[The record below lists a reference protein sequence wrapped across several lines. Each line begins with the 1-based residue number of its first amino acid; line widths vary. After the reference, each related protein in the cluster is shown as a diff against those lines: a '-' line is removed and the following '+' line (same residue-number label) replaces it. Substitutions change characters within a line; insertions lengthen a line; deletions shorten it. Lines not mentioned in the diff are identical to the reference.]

1 MRERGGKEGNEKI
14 MKGLTD
20 INAFLPN
27 HIWKEDFLI
36 FSTTNKVLEPEE
48 KKALLA
54 PFDEED
60 KQVKGIGID
69 SFLQFEEFLA

>member
-20 INAFLPN
+20 INGFLPN

-48 KKALLA
+48 KKLYWHHLMKKINRLK
-54 PFDEED
+54 EL
-60 KQVKGIGID
+60 G
-69 SFLQFEEFLA
+69 